1 MAASRNF
8 PAAFAAATAL
18 ARPLPA
24 PASPIVAS
32 DTVAEF
38 IDACDTAI
46 GLVLPAT
53 GELLPG
59 VDVEQPAP
67 MLMAYLLF
75 LVNEGVHADC
85 DAVDSARIKDWH
97 ARVAPRVWSLLGF
110 RREPSLLTVQLA
122 FSLLGQHAHV
132 AAELRALVWAV
143 GDFAASGLM
152 PGLRT

>member
-24 PASPIVAS
+24 PASRIVAS

-38 IDACDTAI
+38 IDACDSAVVR
-46 GLVLPAT
+46 GLPDA

-59 VDVEQPAP
+59 VDVAEPVE
-67 MLMAYLLF
+67 MLKAYLLF
-75 LVNEGVHADC
+75 LAGEGVTC
-85 DAVDSARIKDWH
+85 NSDAIDSARVKDWH
-97 ARVAPRVWSLLGF
+97 ARVTPRVWSLLGF

-132 AAELRALVWAV
+132 AAEMRALVWAV
-143 GDFAASGLM
+143 GDFAAIGLM